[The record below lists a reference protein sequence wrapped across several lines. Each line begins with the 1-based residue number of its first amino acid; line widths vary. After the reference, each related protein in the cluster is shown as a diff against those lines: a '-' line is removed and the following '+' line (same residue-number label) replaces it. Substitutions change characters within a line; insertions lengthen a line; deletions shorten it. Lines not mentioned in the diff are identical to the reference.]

1 MQMEE
6 EQSESASRMNQP
18 ENDPTASF
26 ATESTAEP
34 PYRIPHDAEESPFE
48 EDAELGEAAGRE
60 AVTAFHGSGVLRTH
74 QGGRR
79 GETPALGRLPSRLRK
94 VLTQRAH
101 EGACS
106 AAGGWGFALP
116 FSTPSIV
123 LPALP
128 LQRAGAKEKGSPRHH
143 LRALSCTQ
151 SHTCPPG
158 RLSPG
163 GRSDRHIHRTRLP

>member
-1 MQMEE
+1 MQTE
-6 EQSESASRMNQP
+6 EQSESASRMNNPKMPRQLP
-18 ENDPTASF
+18 LPRR
-26 ATESTAEP
+26 P
-34 PYRIPHDAEESPFE
+34 PYRIPQDAEESPFE

-79 GETPALGRLPSRLRK
+79 GETPALGRLPSQLRK
-94 VLTQRAH
+94 VLMQWAH
-101 EGACS
+101 EGVCS
-106 AAGGWGFALP
+106 VAGGWGFALP

-143 LRALSCTQ
+143 LRALSCGQ